1 MNGKI
6 SVKVCGITRQKDI
19 EQSLSL
25 GADYLGF
32 IVYPNSPMALSLKK
46 AEELS
51 ASVPR
56 GKRVIV
62 DVKIKPTDLERYQ
75 RAGFDYFQIHIDP
88 DINQTILQSYLDR
101 VGREHLW
108 LAPRLAPGDPFP
120 EWLLNYTRTILF
132 DTYSKDQIGGTGQTG
147 DFARFAELKV
157 RFSDTNWVLAGGLNP
172 TNIIE
177 AACTSTALAVDVNSG
192 VETEPGVKD
201 SEKLYAFFQAL
212 RNGFQ

>member
-32 IVYPNSPMALSLKK
+32 IVYPNSPRALSLKK

-62 DVKIKPTDLERYQ
+62 DVKTKPADLERYQ

-88 DINQTILQSYLDR
+88 DI
-101 VGREHLW
+101 
-108 LAPRLAPGDPFP
+108 
-120 EWLLNYTRTILF
+120 
-132 DTYSKDQIGGTGQTG
+132 DQIH
-147 DFARFAELKV
+147 R
-157 RFSDTNWVLAGGLNP
+157 
-172 TNIIE
+172 NIWTIGK
-177 AACTSTALAVDVNSG
+177 T
-192 VETEPGVKD
+192 
-201 SEKLYAFFQAL
+201 
-212 RNGFQ
+212 